1 MSHLEAFDQKI
12 DLDKKKLI
20 TIIEDDQVIFSNI
33 LRYFELIDDFKAG
46 INCNSVE
53 AYFEKINEF
62 PDYQPDIILLDIGLP
77 GMSGLDAIPKIL
89 QHSPNTNII
98 MLTTFEEEQKVLK
111 AMCSGAVAYL
121 SKKTSLKKIVETIRI
136 VNNGGSYMTPSIA
149 RDIFNF
155 MLTKNSKKKES
166 LLSERQTQVLKG
178 MVDGNTYTQI
188 AEELFISPLTV
199 RTHIKNIYK
208 ILHVNNKAE
217 AIAKYLKGELY
228 R

>member
-53 AYFEKINEF
+53 AYFEKLQEF

-89 QHSPNTNII
+89 QHSPNSNII

-155 MLTKNSKKKES
+155 MLTKNSKPKES
-166 LLSERQTQVLKG
+166 LLSERQSQVLEG
-178 MVDGNTYTQI
+178 MVDGKTYIQI

-199 RTHIKNIYK
+199 RTHFKNIYK

>member
-53 AYFEKINEF
+53 AYFEKLQEF

-89 QHSPNTNII
+89 QHSPNSNII

-199 RTHIKNIYK
+199 RTHFKNIYK